1 MFVHYPSADLLFFI
15 VPALSTGGML
25 RVGVVGHS
33 FVRRL
38 ATYALETR
46 SVNLD
51 LDPECYAVT
60 FFAKG
65 RLTVPRLHEFT
76 HAIVRENIDLV
87 FLEIAANDITSET
100 SVGELGDSVLAFAIF
115 FTAMTDVRHVIISQ
129 MYFRDRAASVYPV
142 VADFNDRVYAYNKYM
157 HD

>member
-15 VPALSTGGML
+15 VPALSTGML

-60 FFAKG
+60 FFFERG
-65 RLTVPRLHEFT
+65 
-76 HAIVRENIDLV
+76 ID
-87 FLEIAANDITSET
+87 S
-100 SVGELGDSVLAFAIF
+100 SAFA
-115 FTAMTDVRHVIISQ
+115 
-129 MYFRDRAASVYPV
+129 
-142 VADFNDRVYAYNKYM
+142 
-157 HD
+157 